1 MNSNQSIFEKNQAT
15 VFAKLQDKI
24 IIHSKEYISNEDIQI
39 DGDGPQ
45 STWNQTFLCIEK
57 TNDDYIFH
65 FFNSEYF
72 DSYSYPHFNIIN
84 KYHHGFKKFSE
95 LKNDFSDIFDK
106 SHIHMNHFLNSWYNS
121 YSYGFNTSDKDL
133 NDQMMILHNKCDEL
147 EIICEEKFKIDREK
161 RDKEYEEY
169 LKSDEYKQY
178 LAEDF
183 VRNEIK
189 EEEYREK
196 EAERLKRCI
205 AAYGEKDGYRFWKC
219 L

>member
-1 MNSNQSIFEKNQAT
+1 
-15 VFAKLQDKI
+15 
-24 IIHSKEYISNEDIQI
+24 
-39 DGDGPQ
+39 
-45 STWNQTFLCIEK
+45 
-57 TNDDYIFH
+57 
-65 FFNSEYF
+65 
-72 DSYSYPHFNIIN
+72 
-84 KYHHGFKKFSE
+84 
-95 LKNDFSDIFDK
+95 
-106 SHIHMNHFLNSWYNS
+106 MNHFLNNWYNS